1 MIKFG
6 QSGRIDEET
15 AFALY
20 RDAPN
25 KAKEIR
31 TLADLLV
38 CKPVEVREWL
48 TARGA
53 EVPLSKVY
61 TPIGERKVWTLKEER
76 RLLKAFEAGK
86 EKAEL
91 SKLFGRSIVA
101 ISSKL
106 NSLKNK
112 AERIRS

>member
-25 KAKEIR
+25 KSKEIR
-31 TLADLLV
+31 ALADLLV

-61 TPIGERKVWTLKEER
+61 TPRGKRKAWTLKEEK
-76 RLLKAFEAGK
+76 RLLKAFKAGK
-86 EKAEL
+86 EKTEL
-91 SKLFGRSIVA
+91 SKLFGRSVIA

-112 AERIRS
+112 AERVN